1 MLSLL
6 RRGVLSLAAVSL
18 VASSVSAEV
27 FEKLRS
33 VPDGV
38 TELRLFTKDE
48 ANCTGQ
54 AGNTHT
60 TQMATSR
67 YGSKS
72 PCNNTMPTASSN
84 AY

>member
-18 VASSVSAEV
+18 VVSSVSAEV

-38 TELRLFTKDE
+38 TELRLFYE
-48 ANCTGQ
+48 
-54 AGNTHT
+54 
-60 TQMATSR
+60 R
-67 YGSKS
+67 
-72 PCNNTMPTASSN
+72 
-84 AY
+84 